1 MNDESILKRLS
12 ELTLEEI
19 ETAKKRYKQL
29 YPDDRKYM
37 TLCEIARGR
46 KLSEMRQN
54 DFINILTELKNAP
67 DGAATPSQGN
77 ETR

>member
-19 ETAKKRYKQL
+19 ETAKKL

-54 DFINILTELKNAP
+54 DFINILAELKNAP
-67 DGAATPSQGN
+67 DGAGTPSQGK
-77 ETR
+77 